1 MQNEYCHPRFV
12 QLTKALGFFLSN
24 GVHQCYLKDHLGNTV
39 LAYRP
44 GEIRVSLHYLASSD
58 LGGLKEIALFE
69 EAAYPKMLILTP
81 KSGYT
86 IEDIID
92 YFEQVLPT
100 YAKRSSQAYNWLL
113 SVRASLSNAL
123 GMSFDDFEDLEDTS
137 YPMVRDFDN
146 FLFRARKNSY
156 KLRSIMLVLSLSS
169 KKARQVYLDFD
180 SSITYEEALK
190 LFPGGFESQIKSKCP
205 FIDYIHREA
214 KGLGYPNLVTSIVFK
229 APVTV
234 SSVLAV
240 LKVIFGDANGC

>member
-1 MQNEYCHPRFV
+1 VQSEYCHPRFV

-24 GVHQCYLKDHLGNTV
+24 GVHRCYLKDHLGNTV
-39 LAYRP
+39 LAHRL

-58 LGGLKEIALFE
+58 LEGLREIAFFE

-100 YAKRSSQAYNWLL
+100 YAKKSSQAYNWLL
-113 SVRASLSNAL
+113 SVGASLSNAL
-123 GMSFDDFEDLEDTS
+123 GISFEDFEDLEDTN
-137 YPMVRDFDN
+137 YQKVGEFDS
-146 FLFRARKNSY
+146 FLFKARKNNY
-156 KLRSIMLVLSLSS
+156 KLRSIILVLSLSS
-169 KKARQVYLDFD
+169 KKVRQFYLDFD
-180 SSITYEEALK
+180 SGITYEDALK
-190 LFPGGFESQIKSKCP
+190 LFPGGFESQIKNKCP
-205 FIDYIHREA
+205 FVDYIHREA

-229 APVTV
+229 VPVTV
-234 SSVLAV
+234 SNVLAA